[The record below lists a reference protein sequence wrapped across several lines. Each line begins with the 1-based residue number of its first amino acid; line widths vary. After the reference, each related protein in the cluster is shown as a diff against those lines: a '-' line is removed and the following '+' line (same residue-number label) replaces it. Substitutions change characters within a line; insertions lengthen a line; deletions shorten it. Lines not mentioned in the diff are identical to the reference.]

1 MSFSRKADRY
11 LFFNL
16 LAYQYPVSMK
26 KIFQIGFLILVPYC
40 GMTQNPQAG
49 KVLMAIFAHPDDE
62 MTVGPVLAK
71 YVREGVKVYLVVC
84 TDGRYGTND
93 FSGLA
98 AGDGLVA
105 IRKEE
110 MKCAASQ
117 LGVELIHLN
126 YHDQLKAGEGYDGHV
141 PHARAL
147 VTELYGIVSEKK
159 PDVLITW
166 GPDGG
171 TTHMDHRLVGASV
184 TQVFV
189 SKIWD
194 KPTSLFFVGTP
205 SDRID
210 DHNEQ
215 ILRGVDPKYLNTR
228 ISYTEEDLKKAG
240 LSVACHKSQIQ
251 PADVTSI
258 TENRKK
264 SGMAVYLRQF
274 VAPDKTRNSVF

>member
-1 MSFSRKADRY
+1 
-11 LFFNL
+11 
-16 LAYQYPVSMK
+16 MK
-26 KIFQIGFLILVPYC
+26 KLLKQMIQLPGFWSKLLQSMLIFFTVVLNPYD
-40 GMTQNPQAG
+40 GIAQNPNKG
-49 KVLMAIFAHPDDE
+49 KVIMAIFAHPDDE
-62 MTVGPVLAK
+62 MTVAPVLAK
-71 YVREGVKVYLVVC
+71 YANEGVKVYLVIC

-93 FSGLA
+93 FSGLE

-110 MKCAASQ
+110 MKCAAEK

-147 VTELYGIVSEKK
+147 VTELHEIVSDKS

-189 SKIWD
+189 SKDWE
-194 KPTSLFFVGTP
+194 KPSSLYYVGTP
-205 SDRID
+205 SNLLEEDND
-210 DHNEQ
+210 K
-215 ILRGVDPKYLNTR
+215 ILRGIEPKYLNVR
-228 ISYTEEDLKKAG
+228 IPYSESDSKKAMAS
-240 LSVACHKSQIQ
+240 LECHKSQMS
-251 PADVTSI
+251 PESLTWI
-258 TENRKK
+258 TNYRKK
-264 SGMAVYLRQF
+264 FGMEMWMRQF
-274 VAPDKTRNSVF
+274 IEPTGIKNTIFD

>member
-1 MSFSRKADRY
+1 MNLRF
-11 LFFNL
+11 LFIL
-16 LAYQYPVSMK
+16 TLALTAYP
-26 KIFQIGFLILVPYC
+26 GH
-40 GMTQNPQAG
+40 TQNPQNQ

-62 MTVGPVLAK
+62 MTVGPILAR

-98 AGDGLVA
+98 AGDGLVT

-110 MKCAASQ
+110 MKCAADY

-126 YHDQLKAGEGYDGHV
+126 YHDQLKAGEGYDGHM
-141 PHARAL
+141 PHARGL
-147 VTELYGIVSEKK
+147 VTELHQIVSDKK

-194 KPTSLFFVGTP
+194 KPTSLFFVGT
-205 SDRID
+205 SSTNID
-210 DHNEQ
+210 DPADK
-215 ILRGVDPKYLNTR
+215 ILRGIDPKYLNTQ
-228 ISYTEEDLKKAG
+228 ITYAEEDLKKAT
-240 LSVACHKSQIQ
+240 LSVECHKSQLT
-251 PADVTSI
+251 PDGVKWVTD
-258 TENRKK
+258 NRKK
-264 SGMAVYLRQF
+264 LGMTISLREF
-274 VAPDKTRNSVF
+274 VGPAKKRSSVF

>member
-1 MSFSRKADRY
+1 MAKKPNLPYIHPCKSVQSVAKKVFLL
-11 LFFNL
+11 LF
-16 LAYQYPVSMK
+16 LALSQHFGISQSVRES
-26 KIFQIGFLILVPYC
+26 
-40 GMTQNPQAG
+40 
-49 KVLMAIFAHPDDE
+49 KVIMAIFAHPDDE
-62 MTVGPVLAK
+62 MTVGPILAK
-71 YVREGVKVYLVVC
+71 YAREGVKVYLVVC

-93 FSGLA
+93 FSGLT

-110 MKCAASQ
+110 MKCSADQ

-147 VTELYGIVSEKK
+147 ITELHKIVSDKK

-189 SKIWD
+189 SQIWD
-194 KPTSLFFVGTP
+194 KPARLFFVGTP
-205 SDRID
+205 SERID
-210 DHNEQ
+210 DPNDK

-228 ISYTEEDLKKAG
+228 ISYTEEDLKKATSS
-240 LSVACHKSQIQ
+240 LECHKSQIQ
-251 PADVTSI
+251 PQDVQSI
-258 TENRKK
+258 TDNRKK
-264 SGMAVYLRQF
+264 YGMQVYLRQF
-274 VAPDKTRNSVF
+274 VEPSSQIRNSVF